1 MALTRVFGISWL
13 FVVCLTTLPADS
25 TTAHQTTPASNPPKL
40 SRVDFPTSA
49 RSEEAQAH
57 FLRGV
62 AALHSFWYPVARD
75 EFRSATRIE
84 PEFMMGYWGEA
95 MTHNH
100 PLWGDPQET
109 DAARK
114 VLAIIKMTAE
124 LTPKERAY
132 LEAVKVLYGEG
143 DKRTRDQEYAAAMG
157 KLYRDHQ
164 DDLEAAA
171 FYALALL
178 GAVHSENPTAL
189 RTRMQAAAIV
199 FDVYRKDPNHP
210 GAAHYI
216 IHALDDP
223 DHAILALP
231 VARHYVEIAPPAHHA
246 QHMPLHIFQRLGMWP
261 DAVAAN
267 EAAWRTSDQWV
278 KTNDFPITQRDYHSL
293 HWLLY
298 SYLQQGRYREAED
311 RLATMR
317 KSLEQFPRDAARMLA
332 YGAYTYASMAAEFVV
347 ETERW
352 DAVEELLPAAHGTAK
367 DAKPTAD
374 AASYQALVALA
385 QTPAIFARG
394 LAAAMKGS
402 PEAQTNVAALQAIR
416 EQPHVAPES
425 AIEHVLKMSEIHELE
440 IAAMAS
446 ASTGKVEEAIMIM
459 QKATALEE
467 AMGPPSGP
475 PTKPSHELYGEL
487 LLRAGRHA
495 EAAQQFAKSL
505 FRHPNRAHSLIG
517 AARTAAQS
525 GQIQSAMN
533 AYGQFS
539 RQWQQADTQL
549 PLRIEAR
556 DYLRTNER
564 SADDAKLNR

>member
-1 MALTRVFGISWL
+1 VTLTRVFGISWL
-13 FVVCLTTLPADS
+13 FVVSLTTLPADS

-100 PLWGDPQET
+100 PLWGDLQET
-109 DAARK
+109 EAARK
-114 VLAIIKMTAE
+114 VLAIIKMTPE

-132 LEAVKVLYGEG
+132 LDAVKVLYGEG
-143 DKRTRDQEYAAAMG
+143 DKRMRDQEYAAAMG
-157 KLYRDHQ
+157 KLYREHQ
-164 DDLEAAA
+164 DDLEVAA

-178 GAVHSENPTAL
+178 GAVHSENPAAL

-199 FDVYRKDPNHP
+199 LDVYRKDPNHP

-216 IHALDDP
+216 IHAFDDP

-246 QHMPLHIFQRLGMWP
+246 QHMPLHIFQRLGMWS

-267 EAAWRTSDQWV
+267 EAAWTTSDQWV
-278 KTNDFPITQRDYHSL
+278 NTNDLPITQRDYHSL

-317 KSLEQFPRDAARMLA
+317 KSLEKFPKDDARMLA
-332 YGAYTYASMAAEFVV
+332 YGVYTYASMVAEFVI

-352 DAVEELLPAAHGTAK
+352 DTGEELLTAIQETAK
-367 DAKPTAD
+367 DAKPAPDAD
-374 AASYQALVALA
+374 SFQVLGALA

-402 PEAQTNVAALQAIR
+402 PDAQTSVAALKAIR
-416 EQPHVAPES
+416 EQPHASSES
-425 AIEHVLKMSEIHELE
+425 AIEHVLKMSKIHELE
-440 IAAMAS
+440 IIAVAS
-446 ASTGKVEEAIMIM
+446 ASMGKVDEAITIM
-459 QKATALEE
+459 QNATDLEE
-467 AMGPPSGP
+467 ALGSPSGP
-475 PTKPSHELYGEL
+475 PIKPAHELYGEL

-495 EAAQQFAKSL
+495 EAAQQFATSL
-505 FRHPNRAHSLIG
+505 FRYPNRARSLIG
-517 AARTAAQS
+517 AARAAAQS
-525 GQIQSAMN
+525 EQIQSAMN

-539 RQWQQADTQL
+539 RQWQQADKQL
-549 PLRIEAR
+549 PPRNEAR
-556 DYLRTNER
+556 DYLQTNER
-564 SADDAKLNR
+564 NR

>member
-1 MALTRVFGISWL
+1 MTRTRAFGISWL
-13 FVVCLTTLPADS
+13 FVVSLTTLPADS

-40 SRVDFPTSA
+40 SKVDFPTSA

-75 EFRSATRIE
+75 EFRSATGIE

-100 PLWGDPQET
+100 PLWGDQQET

-114 VLAIIKMTAE
+114 ALAMITMTSE

-132 LEAVKVLYGEG
+132 LDAVKVLYGEG
-143 DKRTRDQEYAAAMG
+143 DKRTRDQAYAAAME
-157 KLYRDHQ
+157 KLYREHQ

-178 GAVHSENPTAL
+178 GAVRSENPTAL

-199 FDVYRKDPNHP
+199 LDVYRKDPNHP

-216 IHALDDP
+216 IHAFDDP

-278 KTNDFPITQRDYHSL
+278 HTNDLPITQRDYHSL

-298 SYLQQGRYREAED
+298 SYLQQGRYQEAED

-317 KSLEQFPRDAARMLA
+317 KSLEQFPKDDARMLA
-332 YGAYTYASMAAEFVV
+332 YGVHTYASMAAEFVV

-352 DAVEELLPAAHGTAK
+352 DAGEELLTAIQETAK
-367 DAKPTAD
+367 DSKPTRDDDSFQDLA
-374 AASYQALVALA
+374 ALA
-385 QTPAIFARG
+385 KAPAIFARG

-402 PEAQTNVAALQAIR
+402 PDAQTSVAALKAIR
-416 EQPHVAPES
+416 EQPHGSPES

-440 IAAMAS
+440 IMAVAS
-446 ASTGKVEEAIMIM
+446 ASRGQVDEAIAMM
-459 QKATALEE
+459 QNATDREK
-467 AMGPPSGP
+467 AMGFPSGP
-475 PTKPSHELYGEL
+475 PIKPSHELYGEL
-487 LLRAGRHA
+487 LLRAGRHE
-495 EAAQQFAKSL
+495 EAAQQFATSL
-505 FRHPNRAHSLIG
+505 FRYPNRARSLIG
-517 AARTAAQS
+517 AARAAAQS
-525 GQIQSAMN
+525 EQIQNAMN

-539 RQWQQADTQL
+539 RQWHQADTEL
-549 PLRIEAR
+549 PLRNEAR
-556 DYLRTNER
+556 DYLQTNEQ
-564 SADDAKLNR
+564 